1 MSQYKGKPYIVNKS
15 RQTLF
20 ERLGDFSILAAHIH
34 ELPEEM
40 RSKLGTVTFPDTD
53 TMAFTAPG
61 VGEMKFKIVERNAP
75 ERIRLLADTGMVPIY
90 VILDLAEEAA
100 DKTSVSATI
109 DADIPMMLRPLIG
122 GKLQEAADKF
132 GEMFGQL
139 NI

>member
-20 ERLGDFSILAAHIH
+20 ERLADFSILANHIH

-90 VILDLAEEAA
+90 VILDLDEEAA

>member
-40 RSKLGTVTFPDTD
+40 RSKLGTVTFPDAD

-61 VGEMKFKIVERNAP
+61 VGEMKFRIVERNAP

>member
-20 ERLGDFSILAAHIH
+20 ERLADFSILANHIH

-53 TMAFTAPG
+53 TMSFTAPG

-90 VILDLAEEAA
+90 VILNLDEEAA

>member
-40 RSKLGTVTFPDTD
+40 RSKLGTVTFPDAD

-122 GKLQEAADKF
+122 GKFQEAADKF

>member
-20 ERLGDFSILAAHIH
+20 ERLADFSILANHIH

>member
-40 RSKLGTVTFPDTD
+40 RSKLGTVTFPDAD